1 MDQSQ
6 GSASSNFSVRLNI
19 TPVRTDEVDRV
30 VLNHIGDESIGV
42 VDLQRWGFSHITLR
56 DSLARLLKANLIER
70 RWIGNERYGRF
81 LYNRKALN
89 SPNHVDPE
97 ATA

>member
-1 MDQSQ
+1 MDQPQS
-6 GSASSNFSVRLNI
+6 SASSNFPVRPNI
-19 TPVRTDEVDRV
+19 TPIRTHEVDRII
-30 VLNHIGDESIGV
+30 LNHIGDESIGV

-56 DSLARLLKANLIER
+56 DSLARLLKAELIER

-89 SPNHVDPE
+89 SANHVDPE
-97 ATA
+97 VTA